1 MIISP
6 PLSRTTTTK
15 IKSSQAHL
23 TQAFWI
29 WHFRKVEI
37 LFKLLLS
44 WPGII
49 FFNFY
54 SSPRF
59 CFHLQLCWQARRG
72 LGGNLGTLLL
82 PGRRFP
88 ENNARVAE
96 WKCQQ
101 PPYCLWNALGLPQ
114 TICTGARLRGRTGTL
129 FLLSQAAIWGGGG
142 AFAQLDRVPFTAN
155 VVSDQPIN
163 DRGSLEK
170 YNNETRGPWWT
181 LNCRWNRFATLLH
194 DWWHLVPLVLYTRQ
208 GKSKFR
214 PPYVQTGR
222 VSSLISVKRR

>member
-1 MIISP
+1 MHQDCLRPSVLMLNVCWFFSIST
-6 PLSRTTTTK
+6 STSTSTT
-15 IKSSQAHL
+15 
-23 TQAFWI
+23 
-29 WHFRKVEI
+29 
-37 LFKLLLS
+37 
-44 WPGII
+44 
-49 FFNFY
+49 
-54 SSPRF
+54 
-59 CFHLQLCWQARRG
+59 
-72 LGGNLGTLLL
+72 NLECT
-82 PGRRFP
+82 
-88 ENNARVAE
+88 
-96 WKCQQ
+96 
-101 PPYCLWNALGLPQ
+101 GLPQ

-129 FLLSQAAIWGGGG
+129 FLLSQPAIWGGGG

-155 VVSDQPIN
+155 AVSDQPIN

-222 VSSLISVKRR
+222 VSSFISVKWR